1 MKYNVTTKEFTAQ
14 VTSTLARY
22 FGVKPEDATKNQIY
36 RATCMVVRD
45 ILTQTRVNFKKRCHD
60 QNVKQIYYMSM
71 EFLLGRSL
79 KNHLYNMGIVKE
91 VTKAV
96 ESFGV
101 SMEEIYAFEPDAGL
115 GNGGLGRLAA
125 AYMDALTSRGYAA
138 SGFSILYD
146 YGIFKQVIVD
156 GWQLEQPDTWIK
168 NGGDVWLAPRL
179 EEVYQVK
186 FGGVVDQTWQ
196 DGKLTVN
203 QRDCT
208 IVNAVPF
215 DMNISGYD
223 TQAVNRIRLWHSE
236 APQDFDM
243 SMSFKELKQPGE
255 YVITLT
261 GRDNFSG
268 SLDIKATVREGVDV
282 RNLKVGKI
290 ADQQYNGGM
299 AVMPLVN
306 ITYKGKAVTRGIDIT
321 YEDNFDTGKGY
332 VVISGNGEVFN
343 GNTYFAG
350 SVKLPFNIVGKD
362 ISEARISVKD
372 AVYTGRSV
380 IPEIK
385 VKMGDHTLEEGEDY
399 VAGFKYNRNVGEAY
413 YYLRGRGRY
422 SGKVTGHFEIMQCS
436 GLYRKLQ
443 RGYTCRQAL

>member
-36 RATCMVVRD
+36 RATCMCVRD
-45 ILTQTRVNFKKRCHD
+45 ILTQTRVNFKKRCHE
-60 QNVKQIYYMSM
+60 QNAKQIYYMSM

-79 KNHLYNMGIVKE
+79 KNHLHNMGITKE

-156 GWQLEQPDTWIK
+156 GWQLEQPDYWLK
-168 NGGDVWLAPRL
+168 GGDVWLAPRL

-186 FGGVVDQTWQ
+186 FGGVVDQNWE

-208 IVNAVPF
+208 IVNAVPY

-243 SMSFKELKQPGE
+243 GMFSRGE
-255 YVITLT
+255 YVKASAAKAMAESINKVLYPADDHIE
-261 GRDNFSG
+261 GK
-268 SLDIKATVREGVDV
+268 SLR
-282 RNLKVGKI
+282 LK
-290 ADQQYNGGM
+290 QQYFFVSASIQSILRRHLKTN
-299 AVMPLVN
+299 PTL
-306 ITYKGKAVTRGIDIT
+306 
-321 YEDNFDTGKGY
+321 DNLADCVAIHINDTHP
-332 VVISGNGEVFN
+332 
-343 GNTYFAG
+343 T
-350 SVKLPFNIVGKD
+350 LC
-362 ISEARISVKD
+362 
-372 AVYTGRSV
+372 
-380 IPEIK
+380 IPEL
-385 VKMGDHTLEEGEDY
+385 MRL
-399 VAGFKYNRNVGEAY
+399 
-413 YYLRGRGRY
+413 
-422 SGKVTGHFEIMQCS
+422 
-436 GLYRKLQ
+436 
-443 RGYTCRQAL
+443 